1 MDTLL
6 GKPELHGQVAVVTGA
21 GGGIGAAIAQRLA
34 RMGALTFLL
43 GRRKTALEG
52 IAEAISKAGG
62 QAEAWSS
69 AKRDGSTS
77 W

>member
-1 MDTLL
+1 MDTL

-43 GRRKTALEG
+43 RAQEGRPR
-52 IAEAISKAGG
+52 
-62 QAEAWSS
+62 
-69 AKRDGSTS
+69 RDRRGDCRRLGDRLRSLHVM
-77 W
+77 